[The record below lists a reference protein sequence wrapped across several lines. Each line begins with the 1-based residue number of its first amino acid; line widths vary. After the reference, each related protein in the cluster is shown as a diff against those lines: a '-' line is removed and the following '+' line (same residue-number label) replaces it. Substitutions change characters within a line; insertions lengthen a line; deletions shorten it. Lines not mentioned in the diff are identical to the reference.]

1 MYSVYLCY
9 LFQVTTDHRD
19 STDRVNLELEQL
31 GDGSNELQIEEDGL
45 AALKQVPAPIYALDT
60 LLAVLTIMARSVALV
75 EPDNFSDCL
84 NLVGLFELIHIL
96 CRIKI
101 KLYLNF
107 YGVNLPTEFPPKYP
121 LALSQKKKLSMQ
133 IILSKLIV

>member
-9 LFQVTTDHRD
+9 YFQVTTDHRD

-31 GDGSNELQIEEDGL
+31 GEGLNELQIEEDGL

-84 NLVGLFELIHIL
+84 NLVGLFELYIMQNKNKTIS
-96 CRIKI
+96 
-101 KLYLNF
+101 
-107 YGVNLPTEFPPKYP
+107 EFLWGDSTY
-121 LALSQKKKLSMQ
+121 
-133 IILSKLIV
+133 